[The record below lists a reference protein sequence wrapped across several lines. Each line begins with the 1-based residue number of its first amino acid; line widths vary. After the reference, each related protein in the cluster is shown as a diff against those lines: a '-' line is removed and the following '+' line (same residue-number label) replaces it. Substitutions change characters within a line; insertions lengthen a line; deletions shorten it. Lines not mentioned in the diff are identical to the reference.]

1 MIAGWDIGGAQLKCV
16 IIDAAGAPVMA
27 RQVPNKLWLGVPQLS
42 AALRTLTAEVPS
54 GARHALTMTGELAD
68 AFADRASGVAAIL
81 DCFGGVFPD
90 ADARVFGRNGFTPL
104 DTAHTHWIDVASA
117 NWYGSASL
125 LARMVSDALML
136 DIGSTTSDIVAVREG
151 AVCAGAWDDFGRL
164 ASGELLYTG
173 VVRTPLMALA
183 DRVPVDGRLTGT
195 MAELFA
201 TSGDVYRLRGELSAA
216 ADCADTADGRSRSSA
231 DSAARLARMV
241 GRDAASAAP
250 RVWADLADWYAE
262 RQLRLI
268 VARCVE
274 RVAAAGLSTN
284 ASVVGLGAGAFL
296 ARRVAA
302 RLARRYIGFAE
313 VCAVDPRF
321 AEQIEICAPAYAVAR
336 LLP

>member
-1 MIAGWDIGGAQLKCV
+1 
-16 IIDAAGAPVMA
+16 
-27 RQVPNKLWLGVPQLS
+27 
-42 AALRTLTAEVPS
+42 
-54 GARHALTMTGELAD
+54 
-68 AFADRASGVAAIL
+68 
-81 DCFGGVFPD
+81 
-90 ADARVFGRNGFTPL
+90 
-104 DTAHTHWIDVASA
+104 
-117 NWYGSASL
+117 
-125 LARMVSDALML
+125 MVSDALML